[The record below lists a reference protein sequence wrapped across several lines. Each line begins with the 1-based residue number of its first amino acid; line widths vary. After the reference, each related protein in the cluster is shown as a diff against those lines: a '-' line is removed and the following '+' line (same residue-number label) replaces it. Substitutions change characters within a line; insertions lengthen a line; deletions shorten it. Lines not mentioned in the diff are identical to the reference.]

1 MRVALLCIVVAHAS
15 ALGRKKTNGPS
26 VKVSATLAVDKKAVG
41 KADALFKK
49 RTAQSC
55 DAAAKIYEDELKRTG
70 YADAELLLK
79 AADAVNTAMRIRT
92 NSNTIT
98 IDGTVETPANKAVW
112 KRDGQRAYDLAAKGL
127 KASSKIDARALG
139 IRFDA
144 FMFSCSHKSL
154 VKQALTGTGTAY
166 KRMGEELQKKHPR
179 HDGDVGS
186 AVLACFYHV
195 APWPV
200 GSPKKAI
207 QNARK
212 AVQRGGATLRNL
224 YYVAVISYGQKD
236 YATAAEF
243 FKRAL
248 KASPGSPSEADF
260 ADFMKSEA
268 KRGLAK
274 AQEKLL

>member
-1 MRVALLCIVVAHAS
+1 MY
-15 ALGRKKTNGPS
+15 
-26 VKVSATLAVDKKAVG
+26 
-41 KADALFKK
+41 K
-49 RTAQSC
+49 RQ
-55 DAAAKIYEDELKRTG
+55 
-70 YADAELLLK
+70 
-79 AADAVNTAMRIRT
+79 
-92 NSNTIT
+92 
-98 IDGTVETPANKAVW
+98 
-112 KRDGQRAYDLAAKGL
+112 
-127 KASSKIDARALG
+127 ARALG

-166 KRMGEELQKKHPR
+166 KKMGEELQSKHPR

-243 FKRAL
+243 FKRAI

-274 AQEKLL
+274 AQEQL

>member
-1 MRVALLCIVVAHAS
+1 
-15 ALGRKKTNGPS
+15 
-26 VKVSATLAVDKKAVG
+26 
-41 KADALFKK
+41 
-49 RTAQSC
+49 
-55 DAAAKIYEDELKRTG
+55 
-70 YADAELLLK
+70 
-79 AADAVNTAMRIRT
+79 MRIRT

-112 KRDGQRAYDLAAKGL
+112 KKDGQRAYDLAAKGL
-127 KASSKIDARALG
+127 KAASKVDARALG

-166 KRMGEELQKKHPR
+166 KKMGEELQSKHPR
-179 HDGDVGS
+179 YDGDVGS

-274 AQEKLL
+274 SQEML